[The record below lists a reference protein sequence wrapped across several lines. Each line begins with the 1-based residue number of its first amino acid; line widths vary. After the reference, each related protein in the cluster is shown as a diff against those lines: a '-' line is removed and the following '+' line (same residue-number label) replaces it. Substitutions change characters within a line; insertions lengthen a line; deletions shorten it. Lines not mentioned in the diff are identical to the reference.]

1 MARYREYSDYG
12 SYGGEEHTVGA
23 AIGGFVLVVFLLF
36 VIAAIVIGFELFR
49 EASAIKEEATDT
61 LAQVSVLKDE
71 LGQGDFQSATTTAAW
86 ISEHAD
92 SMREGTEGWVWQVC
106 AHVPVIK
113 DDVVNVQT
121 LTTVFDTLSDSVID
135 PVVQAGVSGDVA
147 ALATAAA
154 DANGQVEQAKA
165 TLDALPP
172 SHFSQISN
180 AVSRAEEALDE
191 VSAYTS
197 NAANAVQAAQA
208 AQEAATATTQ

>member
-1 MARYREYSDYG
+1 
-12 SYGGEEHTVGA
+12 
-23 AIGGFVLVVFLLF
+23 
-36 VIAAIVIGFELFR
+36 
-49 EASAIKEEATDT
+49 
-61 LAQVSVLKDE
+61 
-71 LGQGDFQSATTTAAW
+71 
-86 ISEHAD
+86 
-92 SMREGTEGWVWQVC
+92 MREGTDGWVWQVC

-113 DDVVNVQT
+113 DDVENVRA

-135 PVVQAGVSGDVA
+135 PVVQAGASGDVV
-147 ALATAAA
+147 ALTTAAA

-197 NAANAVQAAQA
+197 NAANAAQAAQA
-208 AQEAATATTQ
+208 AQEAAAAATQ